1 MRGTLG
7 LSAVGVDMGW
17 MGKKSEECMNTM
29 NRGHVNMSSEW
40 YVSTTNRRHVGENTE
55 GCVDSQRG

>member
-1 MRGTLG
+1 
-7 LSAVGVDMGW
+7 MGW

-40 YVSTTNRRHVGENTE
+40 YVGTTNRRHVGGNTE
-55 GCVDSQRG
+55 GVWITKGARSMQVGVWGMHV